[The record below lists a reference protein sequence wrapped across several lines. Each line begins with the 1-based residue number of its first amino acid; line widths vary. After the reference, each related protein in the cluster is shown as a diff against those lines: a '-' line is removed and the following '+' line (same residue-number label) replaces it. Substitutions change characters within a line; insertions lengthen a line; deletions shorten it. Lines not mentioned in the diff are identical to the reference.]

1 MYRDIPIIYDNMEHT
16 LDHTLD
22 HTFDHTLEKLFESY
36 DYYKNVKNQYV
47 KSGRELEYYS
57 YHPHTNKVVVPLIN
71 QEATYVA
78 KIPDDKVVNFLIM
91 HLENNEKYLLDF

>member
-1 MYRDIPIIYDNMEHT
+1 MYRDIPIIYDNMEHNLDHN

-22 HTFDHTLEKLFESY
+22 QLFESY

-71 QEATYVA
+71 KEATYVA
-78 KIPDDKVVNFLIM
+78 KISDDKVVNFIIM
-91 HLENNEKYLLDF
+91 HLENNDKYLYQ

>member
-1 MYRDIPIIYDNMEHT
+1 MYRDIPVIYDNMDQT
-16 LDHTLD
+16 LDHTL
-22 HTFDHTLEKLFESY
+22 EQLFESY

-47 KSGRELEYYS
+47 KLGRELEYYS

-71 QEATYVA
+71 QETTYVA

-91 HLENNEKYLLDF
+91 HLENNEKYLYQ